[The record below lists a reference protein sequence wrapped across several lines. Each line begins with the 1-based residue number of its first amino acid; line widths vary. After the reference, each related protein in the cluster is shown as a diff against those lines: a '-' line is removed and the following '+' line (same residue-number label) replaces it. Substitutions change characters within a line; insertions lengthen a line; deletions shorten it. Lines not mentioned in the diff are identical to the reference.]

1 MNNVKLGDI
10 CNIINGYAFK
20 SNEYCDEGIRVIRI
34 TNVQKGEI
42 VDEDPRFYPILKI
55 DSINKYLLEEGDLLI
70 SLTGNVGRV
79 GLVSNCMLPAALNQR
94 VACLRIKDNRLIKRF
109 LYHRLNSN
117 SFERDC
123 IEASKGIAQ
132 KNLSTEWLK
141 QYRISIPSLEVQ
153 KQIIKTLD
161 TVSEL
166 LSLQKQQIVE
176 LDNLIKA
183 IFYDMFGD
191 PVNNEKRWE
200 KKILSEFI
208 DNKRD
213 ITYGIVQRG
222 DHVNDGVP
230 VIRIKD
236 IIEDSFI
243 ESNMVKTKNDIS
255 NKYSR
260 TILQGGEIL
269 LSIRGTIGKVAIAPP
284 RTKGWNISREVAII
298 PLEGKI
304 NDIFL
309 LNLLRSEPIHDLFKD
324 YVKGIAQRGMN
335 LSDIRKIEII
345 YPPFSLQD
353 KFATIATKIEAQK
366 SLVKKS
372 IEETQLLFDSLMSQY
387 FDE

>member
-1 MNNVKLGDI
+1 VNNVKLGDI

-335 LSDIRKIEII
+335 LSDIR
-345 YPPFSLQD
+345 LQQD
-353 KFATIATKIEAQK
+353 YA
-366 SLVKKS
+366 LW
-372 IEETQLLFDSLMSQY
+372 LCPL
-387 FDE
+387 